1 MLREIILD
9 TETTGL
15 SPKAGHRI
23 VEIGCVELINHIPTG
38 KHFHAYINPERDVP
52 LESTAITGLTYN
64 FLKDHK
70 VFAEVVDGFLA
81 FIGEDRLVIH
91 NAAFDLS
98 FLNAELNTLKKPL
111 LPEEKVTDTLALAR
125 KKFPGSPASLDAL
138 CKRFQIDLSKREKHG
153 ALLDSYLL
161 AQVYLELLGGRQR
174 KLGINKNT
182 SHELSPQTNTS
193 REINFPKRFFEL
205 NSMDQ
210 QAHQKFIAG
219 IKNNLWM
226 KNRNQEPKVRKQ
238 EDAHCEMLTS
248 CISSIYS

>member
-15 SPKAGHRI
+15 NPKAGHRI
-23 VEIGCVELINHIPTG
+23 VEIGCIELVNHIPTG
-38 KHFHAYINPERDVP
+38 KHFHSYINPERDVP
-52 LESTAITGLTYN
+52 PESTAITGLTYN
-64 FLKDHK
+64 FLKDHQ

-91 NAAFDLS
+91 NASFDLS
-98 FLNAELNTLKKPL
+98 FLNAELKALNRPPLK
-111 LPEEKVTDTLALAR
+111 EEKVTDTLALAR
-125 KKFPGSPASLDAL
+125 KRFPGSPASLDAL

-153 ALLDSYLL
+153 ALLDSHLL

-174 KLGINKNT
+174 KLGINNNT
-182 SHELSPQTNTS
+182 SHELSPQTNTF
-193 REINFPKRFFEL
+193 REVNFPKRFFEL

-210 QAHQKFIAG
+210 KAHQKFIAG

-226 KNRNQEPKVRKQ
+226 NNKK
-238 EDAHCEMLTS
+238 
-248 CISSIYS
+248 YSVQH